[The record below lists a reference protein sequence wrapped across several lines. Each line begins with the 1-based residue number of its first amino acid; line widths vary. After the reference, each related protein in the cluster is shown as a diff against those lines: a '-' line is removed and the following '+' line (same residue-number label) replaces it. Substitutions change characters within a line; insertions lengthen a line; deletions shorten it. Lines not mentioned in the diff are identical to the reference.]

1 MENII
6 LYEFEYSSPYSLKKL
21 VDDYGE
27 MEIDDSQ
34 GFIFKEYDENFLRAI
49 YWQKKKYKNHKYNI
63 NTQEFEE
70 ITEETINVA
79 EFYIQVN
86 ERKLIVFG
94 SKMLAQKIVTLL
106 GVVSK
111 YAYSITEYFIDIEKL
126 VNKLC
131 IDEMIIFQKMK
142 LTDIIIDRE
151 ILVNCSVNLK
161 NLDNPREVVEHY
173 IKNIVVISFRLNPTV
188 TNITVYNTGK
198 VTMGKIA
205 EDEKDEVLRQILKI
219 VC

>member
-131 IDEMIIFQKMK
+131 IDEMITFQKMK

>member
-34 GFIFKEYDENFLRAI
+34 GFIFKEYDENFLRGI

-131 IDEMIIFQKMK
+131 IDEMITFQKMK

>member
-6 LYEFEYSSPYSLKKL
+6 LYEIEYSSPYSLKKL

-34 GFIFKEYDENFLRAI
+34 GFFFKEYDENFLRAI

-131 IDEMIIFQKMK
+131 IDEMITFQKMK